1 MKRFPILMFLL
12 LFLGVERSDAQFYYG
27 MQNDFGKNRI
37 QYREFPWQFYR
48 FENFDTYFYQGGQP
62 VAEYVARCATQNIKE
77 IQEMFDFV
85 IDQNIQFIIYN
96 KQSDFTQS
104 NIGLVTKDDYNIGG
118 VTRISG
124 SKVFIFN
131 EGDRLKLEQQ
141 VRAGITEVLVS
152 QLMYGGNW
160 KDVVKNSYLLNLPD
174 WYVKGLISYVSN
186 EWNAEI
192 DNRVRDG
199 IMSGRYKRFNNLTG
213 ADAVYAGHS
222 IWKYIVDTYGK
233 STLPNILYMSRV
245 SRNVEAGYLFVL
257 GTSLKSLSRDWREY
271 YRKIYTDPE
280 LEKQLDISNALVKRP
295 KSTRV
300 YTQYKVSPDGK
311 FATYATNELGQI
323 KLYLVDL
330 EKGKRKRIY
339 KTGSKL
345 NRINDYSVPVVSWHP
360 NSELFAFVTEQKGQ
374 VTLSFYDL
382 ESKKIEK
389 RPPLFNFEKVLD
401 FTYSSDGK
409 KMVMSAVVNGQTDIY
424 VFTIASNTLEQIT
437 KDAYDDI
444 NPRFTKRSSSIVF
457 ASNRENDT
465 LTVNERIPQ
474 EFNKD
479 IFEYNYASK
488 SPVLRRITNTQD
500 VNELQPYEYDP
511 QHIVYLSD
519 ENGIFNRFVARFDS
533 VISYIDTAAHYRYHT
548 ITRPLT
554 NYPRNILEH
563 SVNAE
568 NKTYSQIIFRNG
580 KYRLL
585 KGSLESLTA
594 EVPLKMKPTFYRGQ
608 TIAIDMAIAE
618 AEEKAREYA
627 SKNVDQK
634 VTKKPEAARDTS
646 AKRSDRVDINNY
658 VFEGENVTRPSTPA
672 QDTLTVYKDSLL
684 ITKEETFSLPR
695 QRNYMRTF
703 LPEKFTSQMSPG
715 FLGFEYQRF
724 NGYDVPYNSPGFGL
738 LLKGAASDVFENYRF
753 SAGVR
758 FPFSMDSKEFFIS
771 YEDREK
777 RLDKEILLFR
787 QTFTPTRFNAPKV
800 YTHSAKYILKYPF
813 SEVAAVKGTF
823 AYRNDKAVY
832 LSTDLVNLNRSDE
845 YSHWANAKVEYIY
858 DNTLPLGINL
868 MHGTRLKL
876 WVEYYNQV
884 LKQNQDI
891 TILGFDV
898 RNYIRIHRDFIW
910 ANRIAGSTSLGSQKL
925 LYYLGAV
932 DNWINI
938 GKNPT
943 FNTNVPVDVQENYG
957 FQTIATNMRG
967 FNQNIRNGNSFVV
980 INSELR
986 WPMFKYIFNRPLKSD
1001 FLTNFQVV
1009 GFGDIGSAWTG
1020 MTPYSN
1026 DNSFNTKIITAYPIQ
1041 VTLKSER
1048 EPIVGGYGFGF
1059 RSRIWGYFI
1068 RTDWAWG
1075 VEDQEVQPRFFY
1087 ISLGLDF

>member
-1 MKRFPILMFLL
+1 MKRFHAFLIFFLL
-12 LFLGVERSDAQFYYG
+12 CGVLESKAQFYYG

-37 QYREFPWQFYR
+37 QYREFDWQFYR
-48 FENFDTYFYQGGQP
+48 FENFDTYFYAGGQP
-62 VAEYVARCATQNIKE
+62 VAKYVARCATRNIKE
-77 IQEMFDFV
+77 IQEMFDFT

-124 SKVFIFN
+124 SKVFIYN

-141 VRAGITEVLVS
+141 VRAGITEVLIS

-186 EWNAEI
+186 EWDAEI

-199 IMSGRYKRFNNLTG
+199 ILSGRYKRFNNLTG

-222 IWKYIVDTYGK
+222 IWKYIVDTYGR

-257 GTSLKSLSRDWREY
+257 GTSLKSLSREWREY
-271 YRKIYTDPE
+271 YRKVYNDPS
-280 LEKQLDISNALVKRP
+280 LEKQLDVSNALIKKP
-295 KSTRV
+295 KASRV

-311 FATYATNELGQI
+311 FATYATNELGQV

-330 EKGKRKRIY
+330 EKNKRKRIY
-339 KTGSKL
+339 KTGVKL
-345 NRINDYSVPVVSWHP
+345 NRINDYTVPVVAWHP
-360 NSELFAFVTEQKGQ
+360 ASELFAFITEHKGQ
-374 VTLSFYDL
+374 VTLSFYNL
-382 ESKKIEK
+382 ETRKVEK

-401 FTYSSDGK
+401 FSYSHDGK

-424 VFTIASNTLEQIT
+424 VFTIASNTLERIT
-437 KDAYDDI
+437 NDAYDDL
-444 NPRFTKRSSSIVF
+444 NPRFTRRSTSVVF

-465 LTVNERIPQ
+465 LTVNDRIPQ

-500 VNELQPYEYDP
+500 VNEVQPYEYDP
-511 QHIVYLSD
+511 QHVVYLSD
-519 ENGIFNRFVARFDS
+519 ENGVFNRFIARFDS
-533 VISYIDTAAHYRYHT
+533 VIAYIDTAAHYRYHT

-563 SVNAE
+563 TINAD
-568 NKTYSQIIFRNG
+568 NKTFSQIIFKDGR
-580 KYRLL
+580 YRLL
-585 KGSLESLTA
+585 KGPLESLTA
-594 EVPLKMKPTFYRGQ
+594 EQPLKMKPTFFRGQ
-608 TIAIDMAIAE
+608 TLAADMAAATEQTQISSP
-618 AEEKAREYA
+618 
-627 SKNVDQK
+627 SKQQDVQQQSPANTGNSNPPDGK
-634 VTKKPEAARDTS
+634 
-646 AKRSDRVDINNY
+646 VDINNY
-658 VFEGENVTRPSTPA
+658 VFEGEKNLQAPHQVIA
-672 QDTLTVYKDSLL
+672 DTLAISDTLKPVIS
-684 ITKEETFSLPR
+684 KEDTFVLPR

-703 LPEKFTSQMSPG
+703 MPEKFTSQMSPG

-724 NGYDVPYNSPGFGL
+724 TGYDLPYNSPGFGL

-753 SAGVR
+753 SGGIR
-758 FPFSMDSKEFFIS
+758 FPFSMDSKEIFIS
-771 YEDREK
+771 YEDRSK
-777 RLDKEILLFR
+777 RLDKEIILFR
-787 QTFTPTRFNAPKV
+787 QTFSPTRWDAPKV
-800 YTHSAKYILKYPF
+800 YTHSARYILKYPF
-813 SEVAAVKGTF
+813 SEVSSVRGTF
-823 AYRNDKAVY
+823 GYRNDKAVY
-832 LSTDLVNLNRSDE
+832 LSTDIINLNRSDE
-845 YSHWANAKVEYIY
+845 YTHWATAKVEYVY
-858 DNTLPLGINL
+858 DNTLPLGLNL
-868 MHGTRLKL
+868 MRGTRLKV
-876 WVEYYNQV
+876 WGEYFNQV
-884 LKQNQDI
+884 LEQNQVI
-891 TILGFDV
+891 TVLGFDI
-898 RNYIRIHRDFIW
+898 RNYLKIHRDFIW

-932 DNWINI
+932 DNWLNF

-943 FNTNVPVDVQENYG
+943 FNTGVPVDVKENYG
-957 FQTIATNMRG
+957 FQTVATNMRG

-986 WPMFKYIFNRPLKSD
+986 WPIFKYLFNRPLKSD

-1020 MTPYSN
+1020 TTPYSN
-1026 DNSFNTKIITAYPIQ
+1026 DNSFNTKVINAYPVQ

-1059 RSRIWGYFI
+1059 RSRLWGYFV

-1075 VEDQEVQPRFFY
+1075 VEDQEVLPRMFY
-1087 ISLGLDF
+1087 LSLGLDF